1 MAGRTRSA
9 SSFNPFLFF
18 YVNRHLFMS
27 FCQTNNILTEKITF
41 RASKEEKQSL
51 IDKAKSMKLD
61 LSKYIRKSL
70 GLNNKCKKD

>member
-1 MAGRTRSA
+1 
-9 SSFNPFLFF
+9 
-18 YVNRHLFMS
+18 MS